1 MYATYQ
7 VDGPSR
13 STARATTFIKDE
25 NFLDDA
31 ADRYNDLRG
40 RIVTYCVAGTFGL
53 LSPIYLHASAAT
65 ANWNIN
71 QIEIDDARAVVADA
85 PASAAV
91 RDIAHIRDVMKTSVS
106 ELARVFGVSR
116 QAIHEWIKGGAL
128 SPRNAQRLS
137 ELAQAAD
144 VFVESGIEVTPQLLR
159 RKIRDGHSLLESVK
173 EDGKVVDL
181 ARTLVDTFSR
191 ESQQRQRLAA
201 RLAGR
206 QKPALAARDFGTPH
220 LDENA

>member
-7 VDGPSR
+7 VDEPSR

-25 NFLDDA
+25 NFLDDD
-31 ADRYNDLRG
+31 ADRHNNLRG

-53 LSPIYLHASAAT
+53 LSPMYLHASTAT

-71 QIEIDDARAVVADA
+71 QIEIGGAH
-85 PASAAV
+85 ASATDAASTSV
-91 RDIAHIRDVMKTSVS
+91 GDVAHIRQVMKISVS

-116 QAIHEWIKGGAL
+116 QAVHEWIKGGAL
-128 SPRNAQRLS
+128 SARNAQRLS

-144 VFVESGIEVTPQLLR
+144 VFVESGIQVTPQVLR
-159 RKIRDGHSLLESVK
+159 RKIGGGRSLLESVK
-173 EDGKVVDL
+173 EDGKVVEQ
-181 ARTLVDTFSR
+181 ARKLVDTLSR
-191 ESQQRQRLAA
+191 ESQQRQRLSA

-206 QKPALAARDFGTPH
+206 QKPALPPDDFGAPH
-220 LDENA
+220 LREDA